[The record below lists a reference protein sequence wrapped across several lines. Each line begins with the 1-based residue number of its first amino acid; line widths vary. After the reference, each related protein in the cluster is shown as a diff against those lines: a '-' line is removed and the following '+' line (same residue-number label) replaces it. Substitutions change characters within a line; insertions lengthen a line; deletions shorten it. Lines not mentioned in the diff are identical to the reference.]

1 MPQFFQSFKIYLI
14 ASCALFAVSFSTLA
28 LALQDAKVV
37 VAETLIKK
45 GDFKGAY
52 QLLEPLETARA
63 GDIDYDYVF
72 GIAAVESNNEARGA
86 TALERVLTKEK
97 THKNAR
103 ATLDKAYSLLGKTE
117 ASETSLLQKNAS
129 EEAKN
134 AAENSQV
141 VAQDSTVIQADA
153 LIGKGDFKAA
163 YQLLEPLESKY
174 AGDISYDYL
183 LGIAAVESSNVTRG
197 AFALERV
204 LAQEP
209 NHKNARAEMAKAH
222 FLLGETEASKAEF
235 NNVLKQ
241 NPDAET
247 KNAVTKL
254 LTSIDKTEGVTTTFG
269 AYLDAGAG
277 WDSNVSSAPGIA
289 SIGVPAFGG
298 INIQLGDAA
307 KERSDSFMNLGAG
320 ISVRHPVTDEFSVF
334 GNASVNGRFNST
346 ESDFNNN
353 IYDFNAGYQYV
364 RNKNN
369 FTLSAQNNYFELD
382 NESFRHAFGGT
393 AQWLYNVDAFN
404 QAGLYG
410 QFSRLKYIGNK
421 IRNADRSIVG
431 INAGHAFQGDFNPVI
446 FASIYGGRE
455 DALDSSVG
463 FLDQDILGIRTG
475 GQLNFSQVL
484 QLTAT
489 ASYEQRNND
498 ENDPFFLTKREDDQY
513 DVLVGLRYIPA
524 PSWSIRPQIAYTK
537 NSSNIDLN
545 SYERQSISINVRKDF
560 NW

>member
-1 MPQFFQSFKIYLI
+1 MS
-14 ASCALFAVSFSTLA
+14 LFSQQLKSYCLAICVVGTTTFSTLA
-28 LALQDAKVV
+28 LALLDANVV
-37 VAETLIKK
+37 VAEILIKK
-45 GDFKGAY
+45 SDFKGAY
-52 QLLEPLETARA
+52 KLLEPLETKRA

-72 GIAAVESNNEARGA
+72 GIAAVQSNNEARGA
-86 TALERVLTKEK
+86 TALERVLAKEK
-97 THKNAR
+97 NHKNAR
-103 ATLDKAYSLLGKTE
+103 SALDKAYSVLGKTE
-117 ASETSLLQKNAS
+117 ASDSSASLQSTET
-129 EEAKN
+129 EAKN
-134 AAENSQV
+134 VAESSQA
-141 VAQDSTVIQADA
+141 VAQDGVVVKADA
-153 LIGKGDFKAA
+153 LIGKGDFKGA

-183 LGIAAVESSNVTRG
+183 FGIAAVESGNATRG

-204 LAQEP
+204 LALEP

-222 FLLGETEASKAEF
+222 YLLGETDASKAEF
-235 NNVLKQ
+235 NHVLKQ
-241 NPDAET
+241 SPDAET
-247 KNAVTKL
+247 RGAVGKL
-254 LTSIDKTEGVTTTFG
+254 LSAMDKNEGVTTTFG

-289 SIGVPAFGG
+289 SIGIPAFGG

-320 ISVRHPVTDEFSVF
+320 ISVRHPVTDQFSVF

-346 ESDFNNN
+346 ESEFNNN
-353 IYDFNAGYQYV
+353 LYDFNAGYQYV
-364 RNKNN
+364 RNNNN

-382 NESFRHAFGGT
+382 NESFRHAFGAT

-431 INAGHAFQGDFNPVI
+431 INAGHAFQSDFNPVV

-455 DALDSSVG
+455 EALASSVD
-463 FLDQDILGIRTG
+463 FLDQDIFGLRAG
-475 GQLNFSQVL
+475 GQLSFSPL
-484 QLTAT
+484 LHLNAT

-498 ENDPFFLTKREDDQY
+498 KNDPFFLTKREDDQY
-513 DVLVGLRYIPA
+513 DFLVGLRYIPA
-524 PSWSIRPQIAYTK
+524 ASWSIRPQIAYTK

-545 SYERQSISINVRKDF
+545 SYERKSISINVRKDF